1 MKRFVKRMLAL
12 TLSACM
18 VLPLAACSS
27 SSSGTSSAGGSTASA
42 AASSALDK
50 NASLTLKILNW
61 GSTSEEKICN
71 DAIAR
76 FNKVYPNIK
85 VQQTCV
91 PVTEWSDFIQ
101 KWTTMITSGDAP
113 DVINYGLEATQM
125 AVKNNLLYK
134 LDNIISS
141 DSTLSANKGNYAKSL
156 INGFTVGGSLYGIP
170 NGTQTMVMYYNKT
183 IFKKLGI
190 SDPTDNW
197 TWDDFYKI
205 AAQITKSGV
214 YGFGLSSSYFQL
226 TPWWV
231 TNGAYPTSTDYS
243 KPTLNSAGMVDSV
256 TFLEKLVKEKITP
269 DPISSDVYT
278 MFANKKVA
286 MVGAGR
292 WCISTWEKAGMTND
306 TFDCVQWPKNKQSGT
321 VYGGAAW
328 GISSTTKNLNYA
340 TELLKAM
347 VSDETNK
354 ATAAG
359 GQQIPPTKSL
369 ATSPEI
375 MGETPDGINKL
386 WTAVENGTPIAAP
399 TYYGDLDTILM
410 RDLENIF
417 SGKTAVKAGLDQA
430 QAEMQSKMS

>member
-1 MKRFVKRMLAL
+1 MKRLAKRTLAL
-12 TLSACM
+12 VLGICM
-18 VLPLAACSS
+18 VFSFAACSS
-27 SSSGTSSAGGSTASA
+27 SPSGTGDTANVSSN
-42 AASSALDK
+42 ASSQLDK

-113 DVINYGLEATQM
+113 DVINYGLEATRM

-134 LDNIISS
+134 LDDVVAS
-141 DSTLSANKGNYAKSL
+141 DPTLSSSKSNYAKSL
-156 INGFTVGGSLYGIP
+156 ISGFTVDGSLYGIP

-190 SDPTDNW
+190 SYPKDDW
-197 TWDDFYKI
+197 TWDDFYKVSS
-205 AAQITKSGV
+205 QITKSGV
-214 YGFGLSSSYFQL
+214 YGFGLSNSYFQL

-231 TNGAYPTSTDYS
+231 TNDAYPTSADYT
-243 KPTLNSAGMVDSV
+243 KPTINSPQMVESVSFLN
-256 TFLEKLVKEKITP
+256 KLVKEKITP

-278 MFANKKVA
+278 MFANGKVA

-292 WCISTWEKAGMTND
+292 WCLNTWQKAGLTND
-306 TFDCVQWPKNKQSGT
+306 TFDCVQWPKKTRSGS

-347 VSDETNK
+347 VSDETLK
-354 ATAAG
+354 ANAAG
-359 GQQIPPTKSL
+359 GQQIPPTKIL

-375 MGETPDGINKL
+375 MGKTPDGINEL
-386 WTAVENGTPIAAP
+386 WKAVENGIPISAP
-399 TYYGDLDTILM
+399 TYYGDLDTVLI
-410 RDLENIF
+410 RSLENIF
-417 SGKTAVKAGLDQA
+417 SGKSEVQTSLNQA
-430 QAEMQSKMS
+430 QADMQSKLG